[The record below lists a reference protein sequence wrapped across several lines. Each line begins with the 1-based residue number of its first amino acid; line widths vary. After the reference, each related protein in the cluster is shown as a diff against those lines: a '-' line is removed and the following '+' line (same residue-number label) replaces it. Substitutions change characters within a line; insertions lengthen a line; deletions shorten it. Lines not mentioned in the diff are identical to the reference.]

1 MKKLIIAAFALTGF
15 SIVGFAQSA
24 TPPKKNETV
33 KTEPAK
39 NKTDAKAKTTN
50 ASPGHAT
57 ATTQT
62 AHTKPNEKHA
72 TVRQEGNKPA
82 TTSTAVPVAPGPSP
96 TGKDGKPGAHHKS
109 NNSQAANA
117 ATGHLKKDGTPEKD
131 VKEHK
136 KQG

>member
-1 MKKLIIAAFALTGF
+1 MKKLIIAAFALTGL
-15 SIVGFAQSA
+15 SLASFAQSA

-33 KTEPAK
+33 KTQPAK
-39 NKTDAKAKTTN
+39 NKSDAKTKATN
-50 ASPGHAT
+50 ASPGKAT

-62 AHTKPNEKHA
+62 GHTKPNEKHEP
-72 TVRQEGNKPA
+72 VKHQDNKPA
-82 TTSTAVPVAPGPSP
+82 TTTTAVPVAPAHSS
-96 TGKDGKPGAHHKS
+96 TGKDGKAGVHHKS

-117 ATGHLKKDGTPEKD
+117 ATGHPKKDGTPEKD

>member
-15 SIVGFAQSA
+15 SIAGFAQSA

-33 KTEPAK
+33 KTQPAK
-39 NKTDAKAKTTN
+39 NKSDATTKVTTV
-50 ASPGHAT
+50 SPGKAT
-57 ATTQT
+57 ATPQST
-62 AHTKPNEKHA
+62 HKKPNEKQA
-72 TVRQEGNKPA
+72 SVKQQENKPA
-82 TTSTAVPVAPGPSP
+82 AASPAVPVAPAPST
-96 TGKDGKPGAHHKS
+96 TGKEGQPGAHHKS

>member
-15 SIVGFAQSA
+15 SIASFAQSA

-33 KTEPAK
+33 KTQPAK
-39 NKTDAKAKTTN
+39 NKSEVKTRATN
-50 ASPGHAT
+50 ATPGKAT

-62 AHTKPNEKHA
+62 AHTKANEKHA
-72 TVRQEGNKPA
+72 AVKQQDNKPA
-82 TTSTAVPVAPGPSP
+82 TASPAVPVAPAPSS
-96 TGKDGKPGAHHKS
+96 TGKEGKPGAHHKS

>member
-1 MKKLIIAAFALTGF
+1 MKKLIIAAFALTGL
-15 SIVGFAQSA
+15 SVTSFAQSA
-24 TPPKKNETV
+24 TPPKKDETV
-33 KTEPAK
+33 KTQPAK
-39 NKTDAKAKTTN
+39 NKSVAKTKTTDASAAK
-50 ASPGHAT
+50 AT
-57 ATTQT
+57 ATTQS

-72 TVRQEGNKPA
+72 SVKQQNNKPA
-82 TTSTAVPVAPGPSP
+82 PTSSAVPAASATLP
-96 TGKDGKPGAHHKS
+96 TGKDAKPGAHHKS